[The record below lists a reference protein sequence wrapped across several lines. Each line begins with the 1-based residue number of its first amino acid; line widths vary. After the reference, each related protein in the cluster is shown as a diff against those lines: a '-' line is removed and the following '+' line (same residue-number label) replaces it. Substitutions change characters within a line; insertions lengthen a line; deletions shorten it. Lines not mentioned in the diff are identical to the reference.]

1 LETVLALAGIL
12 APDEEEDEELEL
24 EPDEDVDPDDDVE
37 VEPGFVLAL
46 FAGVEADPP
55 QPTRVAA
62 ASITRQVFTKI
73 LQL

>member
-1 LETVLALAGIL
+1 VL
-12 APDEEEDEELEL
+12 DVEEEDEEDDE
-24 EPDEDVDPDDDVE
+24 EDDEDEPDDDVE
-37 VEPGFVLAL
+37 PEPDEVAVEPELVLGL

-62 ASITRQVFTKI
+62 VRMTKQVFTQI